1 MSVCSRRLTFQE
13 VSLPTR
19 SCSFHCLM
27 PASSLNFQSIT
38 FFPLLFSVCLCAS
51 VYIKCTFL
59 WAHPPP
65 AFSLTEHLE
74 HLILF
79 TSLSFLPPALWLFSA
94 RLGYTA
100 LTRSRKG
107 HQWLPYHTGHL
118 SHLSLDRTSYSR
130 PIHLSIS
137 ISIIPQ
143 TLTLLFHGLY
153 ISLHKF
159 LFFVQPFLDPV
170 SSRTDD
176 KSIPCGHFKIK
187 IS

>member
-65 AFSLTEHLE
+65 AL
-74 HLILF
+74 
-79 TSLSFLPPALWLFSA
+79 SLSHCALRASDPL
-94 RLGYTA
+94 
-100 LTRSRKG
+100 
-107 HQWLPYHTGHL
+107 
-118 SHLSLDRTSYSR
+118 HLSLISVPSSMALLCPTWLYCTDSQQERSPMTPMSHR
-130 PIHLSIS
+130 PPVTLLPRQNVLQQTHSPFHLDFYNSTNPYFTL
-137 ISIIPQ
+137 PQ
-143 TLTLLFHGLY
+143 TLYLIAQVSLLCAAF
-153 ISLHKF
+153 
-159 LFFVQPFLDPV
+159 PW
-170 SSRTDD
+170 SSE
-176 KSIPCGHFKIK
+176 F
-187 IS
+187 

>member
-13 VSLPTR
+13 ASLPTR

-38 FFPLLFSVCLCAS
+38 FFPLMFSVCLCAS

-65 AFSLTEHLE
+65 AFSLSHCALRASDPLHLS
-74 HLILF
+74 LI
-79 TSLSFLPPALWLFSA
+79 SAPSSMALLCPW
-94 RLGYTA
+94 LGYTA
-100 LTRSRKG
+100 LTCSRKG
-107 HQWLPYHTGHL
+107 HQWLPCHTGHL
-118 SHLSLDRTSYSR
+118 SHLSLDRTSYSW

-143 TLTLLFHGLY
+143 TLPRTLYL
-153 ISLHKF
+153 IAQVSLLCAAF
-159 LFFVQPFLDPV
+159 PR
-170 SSRTDD
+170 SSE
-176 KSIPCGHFKIK
+176 F
-187 IS
+187 